1 MKKKEFKKLKRLELV
16 QLIYELRKDNIA
28 QRKRCEELEK
38 QLKRTEELLRESA
51 NRPEG
56 EALLRIES
64 LLVEIYRNQRGE
76 APDR

>member
-56 EALLRIES
+56 EALQRIES